1 LDGYVTV
8 TLNGLAH
15 GPVFWGVM
23 VNDPVS
29 PLMTG
34 TPPQARDDFIGVDI
48 GPDRTPWASFYAAC
62 SSSDPDPACVG
73 QSSDPLAAK
82 AVAVRVALP
91 S

>member
-1 LDGYVTV
+1 
-8 TLNGLAH
+8 
-15 GPVFWGVM
+15 
-23 VNDPVS
+23 
-29 PLMTG
+29 LMTG